1 MKRYLPVYIISI
13 AVIAGLL
20 IWMLNI
26 KRSEETIRKVEAGWY
41 STIKECLADSSKS
54 PRLIVV
60 TRAGWSRYERN
71 TYDNSEVKKLIAPLP
86 RVKLDWSEDTAKM
99 DAWKITEAPSLILTT
114 SQGELIT
121 KLMGPRDISIISKA
135 ISRSIE
141 FPFSYSEL
149 SQRTDTESVLRCI
162 EVAIEL
168 GEFETAAVKA
178 ERFLGNDTSSISAK
192 GQYLHAYAI
201 AELGEIEKSQNEAK
215 VYLSRYP
222 KGEDRAAL
230 LWILSVLDLQNGK
243 DASAKKYIQDMIT
256 SDSSS
261 PFSRQAVLA
270 YSIEYL
276 ARGKKNLS
284 EADNFLTSA
293 IAESSPWTYD
303 FLLARSSLRFASPS
317 TVELGLQDLAG
328 VAKSNSDL
336 AEDAQ
341 DRLVMLSM
349 PPNGDA
355 LRPNI
360 ILMFQELARSS
371 GNPDCARFNLAR
383 LYIFANDENRAREEA
398 QTLSVKGGE
407 YSGDAMLLLGT
418 MKLEFNKEP
427 KEAVKIF
434 EDLIAKYPERET
446 FWAGKYG
453 LARALFFSGDV
464 ERAKKEIS
472 EVLVYLE
479 GRRYLADAFL
489 TILPRPMRP
498 IELKEQFQ
506 DFAAKLESI
515 EKEEGG
521 KEVFGKLLEGVLA
534 SSKGDTVTAGSKF
547 NEIIEKNP
555 ASSVVD
561 DAYFELAKI
570 YVREG
575 NLDKTKEILTK
586 IITVYKHSDQYESAK
601 NLLEMINQSQG
612 NRR

>member
-13 AVIAGLL
+13 AVVAGLL

-121 KLMGPRDISIISKA
+121 KLMGPRDISIIRKA

-383 LYIFANDENRAREEA
+383 LYIFANDENRAREEV